1 MMIDKILKECSS
13 PFYLYDEEKIKD
25 KISFLNSLDLQFQ
38 RKFNFAVKAN
48 PNLAILNLIRRSGF
62 GAEVVSA
69 GELFKSLKAGFEPSD
84 IIFDGPGKTEF
95 DLKYAITQKINSI
108 NVENVEEIKFIN
120 DYSLTKGLRTNIGI
134 RINPN
139 IDGSTMDKI
148 TTGLSGGKFG
158 ISIDQIDFDAISNFK
173 GINLKTLSVHI
184 GSQIT
189 DYQKLLGS
197 YENLIKI
204 ADEQNLKNNIN
215 IDTLDFGGGF
225 AVLDHSNKKINF
237 ESWKDNC
244 NKILHGKKFNIIFE
258 PGRFIVADSCE
269 LISKVLYIKE
279 SGKKKI
285 AIVDCSFSEYIRPAL
300 YDIKPPIK
308 VANSSKK
315 TDIYDI
321 AGGICEST
329 DYFVKDIE
337 LPEIKAGDNI
347 IFMNVGA
354 YGSSM
359 SSTYNSRPRPL
370 EVLYNKDEY
379 RVIRSRDTLED
390 LCKNE
395 IM

>member
-1 MMIDKILKECSS
+1 MLDKILKEFSS
-13 PFYLYDEEKIKD
+13 PFYLYDEDKIKN
-25 KISFLNSLDLQFQ
+25 KIKFLNNLELDFS

-48 PNLAILNLIRRSGF
+48 PNLAILNLIHRCGF

-69 GELFKSLKAGFEPSD
+69 GELFKSLKAGFEPED
-84 IIFDGPGKTEF
+84 IIFDGPGKTDF
-95 DLKYAITQKINSI
+95 DLKYAITQKVHSI
-108 NVENVEEIKFIN
+108 NVENIEEVEFIN
-120 DYSLTKGLRTNIGI
+120 DYSLSKGLKTNIGI
-134 RINPN
+134 RINPD

-158 ISIDQIDFDAISNFK
+158 ISIDQIDFDTISNLE
-173 GINLKTLSVHI
+173 GVNLKTLSVHI

-225 AVLDHSNKKINF
+225 AVLDHSDKEINF
-237 ESWKDNC
+237 DSWKNNC
-244 NKILHGKKFNIIFE
+244 NKILSGKNYNIIFE
-258 PGRFIVADSCE
+258 PGRFVVADSCE
-269 LISKVLYIKE
+269 LISKVLYIKN
-279 SGKKKI
+279 SGNKKI
-285 AIVDCSFSEYIRPAL
+285 AIIDCSFSEYIRPAL
-300 YDIKPPIK
+300 YDLKPPIK
-308 VANSSKK
+308 VSNKSK
-315 TDIYDI
+315 DVEIYDI

-337 LPEIKAGDNI
+337 LPKIKVGDNI
-347 IFMNVGA
+347 VFMNVGA

-370 EVLYNKDEY
+370 EVLFNKDEY

>member
-1 MMIDKILKECSS
+1 MAKGYVKI
-13 PFYLYDEEKIKD
+13 I
-25 KISFLNSLDLQFQ
+25 
-38 RKFNFAVKAN
+38 
-48 PNLAILNLIRRSGF
+48 
-62 GAEVVSA
+62 
-69 GELFKSLKAGFEPSD
+69 
-84 IIFDGPGKTEF
+84 
-95 DLKYAITQKINSI
+95 
-108 NVENVEEIKFIN
+108 EEIPVLFEK
-120 DYSLTKGLRTNIGI
+120 SSRAKNIGI
-134 RINPN
+134 RINPD

-158 ISIDQIDFDAISNFK
+158 ISIDQIDFDTISNLE
-173 GINLKTLSVHI
+173 GVNLKTLSVHI

-225 AVLDHSNKKINF
+225 AVLDHSDKEINF
-237 ESWKDNC
+237 DSWKNNC
-244 NKILHGKKFNIIFE
+244 NKILSGKNYNIIFE

-269 LISKVLYIKE
+269 LISKVLYIKN
-279 SGKKKI
+279 SGNKKI
-285 AIVDCSFSEYIRPAL
+285 AIIDCSFSEYIRPAL

-308 VANSSKK
+308 VSNKSK
-315 TDIYDI
+315 DVEIYDI

-337 LPEIKAGDNI
+337 LPKIKVGDNI
-347 IFMNVGA
+347 VFMNVGA

-370 EVLYNKDEY
+370 EVLFNKDEY

>member
-1 MMIDKILKECSS
+1 MLDKILKEFSS
-13 PFYLYDEEKIKD
+13 PFYLYDEDKIKN
-25 KISFLNSLDLQFQ
+25 KINFLNNLELEFT

-48 PNLAILNLIRRSGF
+48 PNLAILNLIHRCGF

-69 GELFKSLKAGFEPSD
+69 GELFKSLKAGFEPED
-84 IIFDGPGKTEF
+84 IIFDGPGKTDF
-95 DLKYAITQKINSI
+95 DLKYAITQKIHSI
-108 NVENVEEIKFIN
+108 NVENIEEVEFIN
-120 DYSLTKGLRTNIGI
+120 DYSLSKGLKTNIGI
-134 RINPN
+134 RINPD

-158 ISIDQIDFDAISNFK
+158 ISIDQIDFNTISNLE
-173 GINLKTLSVHI
+173 GVNLKTLSVHI

-225 AVLDHSNKKINF
+225 AVLDHSDKEINF
-237 ESWKDNC
+237 DSWKNNC
-244 NKILHGKKFNIIFE
+244 NKILSGKNYNIIFE

-269 LISKVLYIKE
+269 LISKVLYIKN
-279 SGKKKI
+279 SGNKKI
-285 AIVDCSFSEYIRPAL
+285 AIIDCSFSEYIRPAL

-308 VANSSKK
+308 VSNKSK
-315 TDIYDI
+315 DVEIYDI

-337 LPEIKAGDNI
+337 LPKIKVGDNI
-347 IFMNVGA
+347 VFMNVGA

-370 EVLYNKDEY
+370 EVLFNKDEY

>member
-1 MMIDKILKECSS
+1 MLDKILKEFSS
-13 PFYLYDEEKIKD
+13 PFYLYDEDKIKN
-25 KISFLNSLDLQFQ
+25 KIKFLNNLELDFS

-48 PNLAILNLIRRSGF
+48 PNLAILNLIHRCGF

-69 GELFKSLKAGFEPSD
+69 GELFKSLKAGFEPED
-84 IIFDGPGKTEF
+84 IIFDGPGKTDF
-95 DLKYAITQKINSI
+95 DLKYAITQKIHSI
-108 NVENVEEIKFIN
+108 NVENIEEIEFIN
-120 DYSLTKGLRTNIGI
+120 DYSLSKGLKTNIGI
-134 RINPN
+134 RINPD

-158 ISIDQIDFDAISNFK
+158 ISIDQIDFDTISNLE
-173 GINLKTLSVHI
+173 GVNLKTLSVHI

-225 AVLDHSNKKINF
+225 AVLDHSDKEINF
-237 ESWKDNC
+237 DSWKNNC
-244 NKILHGKKFNIIFE
+244 NKILSGKNYNIIFE

-269 LISKVLYIKE
+269 LISKVLYIKN
-279 SGKKKI
+279 SGNKKI
-285 AIVDCSFSEYIRPAL
+285 AIIDCSFSEYIRPAL

-308 VANSSKK
+308 VSNKSK
-315 TDIYDI
+315 DVEIYDI

-337 LPEIKAGDNI
+337 LPKIKVGDNI
-347 IFMNVGA
+347 VFMNVGA

-370 EVLYNKDEY
+370 EVLFNKDEY

>member
-1 MMIDKILKECSS
+1 MLDKILKEFSS
-13 PFYLYDEEKIKD
+13 PFYLYDEDKIKN
-25 KISFLNSLDLQFQ
+25 KINFLNNLELDFP
-38 RKFNFAVKAN
+38 RKFSFAVKAN
-48 PNLAILNLIRRSGF
+48 PNLAILNLIHRCGF

-69 GELFKSLKAGFEPSD
+69 GELFKSLKAGFEPED
-84 IIFDGPGKTEF
+84 IIFDGPGKTDF

-108 NVENVEEIKFIN
+108 NVENIEEVEFIN
-120 DYSLTKGLRTNIGI
+120 DYSLSKGLKTNIGI
-134 RINPN
+134 RINPD

-158 ISIDQIDFDAISNFK
+158 ISIDQIDFDTISNLE
-173 GINLKTLSVHI
+173 GVNLKTLSVHI

-225 AVLDHSNKKINF
+225 AVLDHSDKEINF
-237 ESWKDNC
+237 DSWKNNC
-244 NKILHGKKFNIIFE
+244 NKILSGKNYNIIFE

-269 LISKVLYIKE
+269 LISKVLYIKN
-279 SGKKKI
+279 SGNKKI
-285 AIVDCSFSEYIRPAL
+285 AIIDCSFSEYIRPAL

-308 VANSSKK
+308 VSNNSKEVE
-315 TDIYDI
+315 IYDI

-337 LPEIKAGDNI
+337 LPKIKVGDNI
-347 IFMNVGA
+347 VFMNVGA

-370 EVLYNKDEY
+370 EVLFNKDEY

>member
-1 MMIDKILKECSS
+1 MLDKILKEFSS
-13 PFYLYDEEKIKD
+13 PFYLYDEDKIKN
-25 KISFLNSLDLQFQ
+25 KINFLNNLELDFS

-48 PNLAILNLIRRSGF
+48 PNLAILNLIHRCGF

-69 GELFKSLKAGFEPSD
+69 GELFKSLKAGFEPED
-84 IIFDGPGKTEF
+84 IIFDGPGKTDF
-95 DLKYAITQKINSI
+95 DLKYAITQKIHSI
-108 NVENVEEIKFIN
+108 NVENIEEIEFIN
-120 DYSLTKGLRTNIGI
+120 DYSLSKGLKTNIGI
-134 RINPN
+134 RINPD

-158 ISIDQIDFDAISNFK
+158 ISIDQIDFDTISNLE
-173 GINLKTLSVHI
+173 GVNLKTLSVHI

-225 AVLDHSNKKINF
+225 AVLDHSDKEINF
-237 ESWKDNC
+237 DSWKNNC
-244 NKILHGKKFNIIFE
+244 NKILNGKNYNIIFE

-269 LISKVLYIKE
+269 LISKVLYIKN
-279 SGKKKI
+279 SGNKKI
-285 AIVDCSFSEYIRPAL
+285 AIIDCSFSEYIRPAL

-308 VANSSKK
+308 VSNKSK
-315 TDIYDI
+315 DVEIYDI

-337 LPEIKAGDNI
+337 LPKIKVGDNI
-347 IFMNVGA
+347 VFMNVGA

-370 EVLYNKDEY
+370 EVLFNKDEY